1 MPSPSYFSILTA
13 DVRYDTGLSDFAK
26 LLYSDITALC
36 NKKGYC
42 DATNDYFATQFGKS
56 KRTISATVGALA
68 DAGYICIEVER
79 DASNAVIARKIWVQA
94 NARAAAEKAAA
105 QISVQPTETKPA
117 AQPVQERKEEPAPVQ
132 EQPAVQQ
139 QPVPAWEEPPAAHDE
154 VPAAEEPAPVAEE
167 PAPVAE
173 EPEEA
178 APVLPSVQEPEEE
191 PCDEE
196 EPEEEQEPQD
206 MEGMITLRRNET
218 LPYPEAYEALSSIEK
233 SCVDDILAY
242 AESKEGAK
250 KVVNDKSAS
259 VYYGKKLLVRILLRR
274 DKITARLTVQ
284 NNEFIAYTDKE
295 GLNIKA
301 KPVDVRV
308 DTPETIEHIKNII
321 NITYNDFYEERA
333 RREEE
338 KREARREARR
348 LKREAEKKAAEEAAA
363 AQPSADRQAEA
374 E

>member
-1 MPSPSYFSILTA
+1 MTE
-13 DVRYDTGLSDFAK
+13 
-26 LLYSDITALC
+26 ALFIVC
-36 NKKGYC
+36 VVLIC
-42 DATNDYFATQFGKS
+42 
-56 KRTISATVGALA
+56 VVALA
-68 DAGYICIEVER
+68 LAVWLIVTLVKGNRKDDAGRVVVVDDTAYVLVR
-79 DASNAVIARKIWVQA
+79 VGDKAAVAQ
-94 NARAAAEKAAA
+94 AAAE
-105 QISVQPTETKPA
+105 PA
-117 AQPVQERKEEPAPVQ
+117 SA
-132 EQPAVQQ
+132 
-139 QPVPAWEEPPAAHDE
+139 
-154 VPAAEEPAPVAEE
+154 E

-173 EPEEA
+173 EPEEETA
-178 APVLPSVQEPEEE
+178 SVEPSVQESEEE
-191 PCDEE
+191 SCDE

-348 LKREAEKKAAEEAAA
+348 LKREAEKRAAEEAAA
-363 AQPSADRQAEA
+363 AQSSADQQAETK
-374 E
+374 

>member
-1 MPSPSYFSILTA
+1 MTE
-13 DVRYDTGLSDFAK
+13 
-26 LLYSDITALC
+26 ALFIVC
-36 NKKGYC
+36 VVLIC
-42 DATNDYFATQFGKS
+42 
-56 KRTISATVGALA
+56 VVALA
-68 DAGYICIEVER
+68 LAVWLIVTLVKGNRKDDAGRVVVVDDTAYVLVR
-79 DASNAVIARKIWVQA
+79 VGDKAAVAQ
-94 NARAAAEKAAA
+94 AAAE
-105 QISVQPTETKPA
+105 
-117 AQPVQERKEEPAPVQ
+117 PAP
-132 EQPAVQQ
+132 A
-139 QPVPAWEEPPAAHDE
+139 
-154 VPAAEEPAPVAEE
+154 E

-173 EPEEA
+173 EPEEEP
-178 APVLPSVQEPEEE
+178 APVEPSVQEPEEE

-196 EPEEEQEPQD
+196 SEEEQEPQD
-206 MEGMITLRRNET
+206 VEGMITLRRNET

-284 NNEFIAYTDKE
+284 NNEFIAYTNKE

-348 LKREAEKKAAEEAAA
+348 LKREAEKRAAEEAAA

>member
-1 MPSPSYFSILTA
+1 MTE
-13 DVRYDTGLSDFAK
+13 
-26 LLYSDITALC
+26 ALFIVC
-36 NKKGYC
+36 VVLIC
-42 DATNDYFATQFGKS
+42 
-56 KRTISATVGALA
+56 VVALA
-68 DAGYICIEVER
+68 LAVWLIVTLVKGNRKDDAGRVVVVDDTAYVLVR
-79 DASNAVIARKIWVQA
+79 VGDKAAVAQ
-94 NARAAAEKAAA
+94 AAAE
-105 QISVQPTETKPA
+105 PA
-117 AQPVQERKEEPAPVQ
+117 SA
-132 EQPAVQQ
+132 
-139 QPVPAWEEPPAAHDE
+139 
-154 VPAAEEPAPVAEE
+154 E

-173 EPEEA
+173 EPEEET
-178 APVLPSVQEPEEE
+178 APVEPSVQEPEEE
-191 PCDEE
+191 SCDEE
-196 EPEEEQEPQD
+196 SEEEQEPQD
-206 MEGMITLRRNET
+206 VEGMITLRRNET

-348 LKREAEKKAAEEAAA
+348 LKREAEKRAAEEAAA

>member
-1 MPSPSYFSILTA
+1 MTE
-13 DVRYDTGLSDFAK
+13 
-26 LLYSDITALC
+26 ALFIVC
-36 NKKGYC
+36 VVLIC
-42 DATNDYFATQFGKS
+42 
-56 KRTISATVGALA
+56 VVALA
-68 DAGYICIEVER
+68 LAVWLIVTLVKGNRKDDAGRVVVVDDTAYVLVR
-79 DASNAVIARKIWVQA
+79 VGDKAAVAQ
-94 NARAAAEKAAA
+94 AAAE
-105 QISVQPTETKPA
+105 
-117 AQPVQERKEEPAPVQ
+117 PAP
-132 EQPAVQQ
+132 A
-139 QPVPAWEEPPAAHDE
+139 
-154 VPAAEEPAPVAEE
+154 EPAPVAQ
-167 PAPVAE
+167 
-173 EPEEA
+173 EPEET
-178 APVLPSVQEPEEE
+178 APVEPSVQESEEE
-191 PCDEE
+191 SCDEE
-196 EPEEEQEPQD
+196 VPEEEQEPQD
-206 MEGMITLRRNET
+206 VEGMITLRRNET

-348 LKREAEKKAAEEAAA
+348 LKREAEKRAAEEAAA
-363 AQPSADRQAEA
+363 AQSSADQQAETK
-374 E
+374 

>member
-1 MPSPSYFSILTA
+1 MTE
-13 DVRYDTGLSDFAK
+13 
-26 LLYSDITALC
+26 ALFIVC
-36 NKKGYC
+36 VVLIC
-42 DATNDYFATQFGKS
+42 
-56 KRTISATVGALA
+56 VVALA
-68 DAGYICIEVER
+68 LAVWLIVTLVKGNRKDDAGRVVVVDDTAYVLVR
-79 DASNAVIARKIWVQA
+79 VGDKAAVAQ
-94 NARAAAEKAAA
+94 AAAE
-105 QISVQPTETKPA
+105 
-117 AQPVQERKEEPAPVQ
+117 PAP
-132 EQPAVQQ
+132 A
-139 QPVPAWEEPPAAHDE
+139 
-154 VPAAEEPAPVAEE
+154 E

-173 EPEEA
+173 EPEEET
-178 APVLPSVQEPEEE
+178 APVEPSVQESEEE

-196 EPEEEQEPQD
+196 SEEEQEPQD
-206 MEGMITLRRNET
+206 VEGMITLRRNET

-348 LKREAEKKAAEEAAA
+348 LKREAEKRAAEEAAA
-363 AQPSADRQAEA
+363 AQPSADQQAEA

>member
-1 MPSPSYFSILTA
+1 MTE
-13 DVRYDTGLSDFAK
+13 
-26 LLYSDITALC
+26 ALFIVC
-36 NKKGYC
+36 VVLIC
-42 DATNDYFATQFGKS
+42 
-56 KRTISATVGALA
+56 VVALA
-68 DAGYICIEVER
+68 LAVWLIVTLVKGNRKDDAGRVVVVDDTAYVLVR
-79 DASNAVIARKIWVQA
+79 VGDKAAVAQ
-94 NARAAAEKAAA
+94 AAAE
-105 QISVQPTETKPA
+105 
-117 AQPVQERKEEPAPVQ
+117 PAP
-132 EQPAVQQ
+132 A
-139 QPVPAWEEPPAAHDE
+139 
-154 VPAAEEPAPVAEE
+154 EPAPVAQ
-167 PAPVAE
+167 

-178 APVLPSVQEPEEE
+178 APVEPSVQEHEEE
-191 PCDEE
+191 SCDEE
-196 EPEEEQEPQD
+196 SEEEQEPQD
-206 MEGMITLRRNET
+206 VEGMITLRRNET

-348 LKREAEKKAAEEAAA
+348 LKREAEKRAAEEAAA
-363 AQPSADRQAEA
+363 AQSSADQQAETK
-374 E
+374 

>member
-1 MPSPSYFSILTA
+1 MTE
-13 DVRYDTGLSDFAK
+13 
-26 LLYSDITALC
+26 ALFIVC
-36 NKKGYC
+36 VVLIC
-42 DATNDYFATQFGKS
+42 
-56 KRTISATVGALA
+56 VVALA
-68 DAGYICIEVER
+68 LAVWLIVTLVKGNRKDDAGRVVVVDDTAYVLVR
-79 DASNAVIARKIWVQA
+79 VGDKAAVAQ
-94 NARAAAEKAAA
+94 AAAE
-105 QISVQPTETKPA
+105 PA
-117 AQPVQERKEEPAPVQ
+117 SA
-132 EQPAVQQ
+132 
-139 QPVPAWEEPPAAHDE
+139 
-154 VPAAEEPAPVAEE
+154 E

-173 EPEEA
+173 EPEEEP
-178 APVLPSVQEPEEE
+178 APVEPSVQEPEEE

-196 EPEEEQEPQD
+196 SEEEQEPQD
-206 MEGMITLRRNET
+206 VEGMITLRRNET

-363 AQPSADRQAEA
+363 AQSSADQQAETK
-374 E
+374 

>member
-1 MPSPSYFSILTA
+1 MTE
-13 DVRYDTGLSDFAK
+13 
-26 LLYSDITALC
+26 ALFIVC
-36 NKKGYC
+36 VVLIC
-42 DATNDYFATQFGKS
+42 
-56 KRTISATVGALA
+56 VVALA
-68 DAGYICIEVER
+68 LAVWLIVTLVKGNRKDDAGRVVVVDDTAYVLVR
-79 DASNAVIARKIWVQA
+79 VGDKAAVAQ
-94 NARAAAEKAAA
+94 AAAE
-105 QISVQPTETKPA
+105 PA
-117 AQPVQERKEEPAPVQ
+117 SA
-132 EQPAVQQ
+132 
-139 QPVPAWEEPPAAHDE
+139 
-154 VPAAEEPAPVAEE
+154 E

-173 EPEEA
+173 EPEEET
-178 APVLPSVQEPEEE
+178 APVEPSVQESEEE

-196 EPEEEQEPQD
+196 SEEEQEPQD

-363 AQPSADRQAEA
+363 AQPSADQQAETK
-374 E
+374 

>member
-1 MPSPSYFSILTA
+1 MTE
-13 DVRYDTGLSDFAK
+13 
-26 LLYSDITALC
+26 ALFIVC
-36 NKKGYC
+36 VVLIC
-42 DATNDYFATQFGKS
+42 
-56 KRTISATVGALA
+56 VVALA
-68 DAGYICIEVER
+68 LAVWLIVTLVKGNRKDDAGRVVVVDDTAYVLVR
-79 DASNAVIARKIWVQA
+79 VGDKAAVAQ
-94 NARAAAEKAAA
+94 AAAE
-105 QISVQPTETKPA
+105 
-117 AQPVQERKEEPAPVQ
+117 PAP
-132 EQPAVQQ
+132 A
-139 QPVPAWEEPPAAHDE
+139 
-154 VPAAEEPAPVAEE
+154 EPAPVAQELE
-167 PAPVAE
+167 
-173 EPEEA
+173 EEA
-178 APVLPSVQEPEEE
+178 APVEPSVQESEEE

-196 EPEEEQEPQD
+196 SEEEQEPQD
-206 MEGMITLRRNET
+206 VEGMITLRRNET

-348 LKREAEKKAAEEAAA
+348 LKREAEKRAAEEAAA
-363 AQPSADRQAEA
+363 AQSSADQQAEA

>member
-1 MPSPSYFSILTA
+1 MTE
-13 DVRYDTGLSDFAK
+13 
-26 LLYSDITALC
+26 ALFIVC
-36 NKKGYC
+36 VVLIC
-42 DATNDYFATQFGKS
+42 
-56 KRTISATVGALA
+56 VVALA
-68 DAGYICIEVER
+68 LAVWLIVTLVKGNRKDDAGRVVVVDDTAYVLVR
-79 DASNAVIARKIWVQA
+79 VGDKAAVAQ
-94 NARAAAEKAAA
+94 AAAE
-105 QISVQPTETKPA
+105 
-117 AQPVQERKEEPAPVQ
+117 PAP
-132 EQPAVQQ
+132 A
-139 QPVPAWEEPPAAHDE
+139 
-154 VPAAEEPAPVAEE
+154 EPAPVAQ
-167 PAPVAE
+167 
-173 EPEEA
+173 EPEEET
-178 APVLPSVQEPEEE
+178 APVEPSVQEPEEE
-191 PCDEE
+191 SCDEE
-196 EPEEEQEPQD
+196 SEEEQEPQD
-206 MEGMITLRRNET
+206 VEGMITLRRNET

-348 LKREAEKKAAEEAAA
+348 LKREAEKRAAEEAAA
-363 AQPSADRQAEA
+363 AQPSADRQAETK
-374 E
+374 

>member
-1 MPSPSYFSILTA
+1 MTE
-13 DVRYDTGLSDFAK
+13 
-26 LLYSDITALC
+26 ALFIVC
-36 NKKGYC
+36 VVLIC
-42 DATNDYFATQFGKS
+42 
-56 KRTISATVGALA
+56 VVALA
-68 DAGYICIEVER
+68 LAVWLIVTLVKGNRKDDAGRVVVVDDTAYVLVR
-79 DASNAVIARKIWVQA
+79 VGDKAAVAQ
-94 NARAAAEKAAA
+94 AAAE
-105 QISVQPTETKPA
+105 
-117 AQPVQERKEEPAPVQ
+117 PAP
-132 EQPAVQQ
+132 A
-139 QPVPAWEEPPAAHDE
+139 
-154 VPAAEEPAPVAEE
+154 EPAPVAQ
-167 PAPVAE
+167 
-173 EPEEA
+173 EPEEET
-178 APVLPSVQEPEEE
+178 APVEPSVQESEEE

-196 EPEEEQEPQD
+196 SEEEQEPQD

-348 LKREAEKKAAEEAAA
+348 LKREAEKRAAEEAAA
-363 AQPSADRQAEA
+363 AQSSADQQAETK
-374 E
+374 

>member
-1 MPSPSYFSILTA
+1 MTE
-13 DVRYDTGLSDFAK
+13 
-26 LLYSDITALC
+26 ALFIVC
-36 NKKGYC
+36 VVLIC
-42 DATNDYFATQFGKS
+42 
-56 KRTISATVGALA
+56 VVALA
-68 DAGYICIEVER
+68 LAVWLIVTLVKGNRKDDAGRVVVVDDTAYVLVR
-79 DASNAVIARKIWVQA
+79 VGDKAAVAQ
-94 NARAAAEKAAA
+94 AAAE
-105 QISVQPTETKPA
+105 PA
-117 AQPVQERKEEPAPVQ
+117 SA
-132 EQPAVQQ
+132 
-139 QPVPAWEEPPAAHDE
+139 
-154 VPAAEEPAPVAEE
+154 EPAPVAK
-167 PAPVAE
+167 
-173 EPEEA
+173 EPEEET
-178 APVLPSVQEPEEE
+178 APVEPSVQESEEE

-196 EPEEEQEPQD
+196 SEEEQEPQD

-363 AQPSADRQAEA
+363 AQPSADQQAEA

>member
-1 MPSPSYFSILTA
+1 MTE
-13 DVRYDTGLSDFAK
+13 
-26 LLYSDITALC
+26 ALFIVC
-36 NKKGYC
+36 VVLIC
-42 DATNDYFATQFGKS
+42 
-56 KRTISATVGALA
+56 VVALA
-68 DAGYICIEVER
+68 LAVWLIVTLVKGNRKDDAGRVVVVDDTAYVLVR
-79 DASNAVIARKIWVQA
+79 VGDKAAVAQ
-94 NARAAAEKAAA
+94 AAAE
-105 QISVQPTETKPA
+105 PA
-117 AQPVQERKEEPAPVQ
+117 SA
-132 EQPAVQQ
+132 
-139 QPVPAWEEPPAAHDE
+139 
-154 VPAAEEPAPVAEE
+154 EPAPVAK
-167 PAPVAE
+167 
-173 EPEEA
+173 EPEEET
-178 APVLPSVQEPEEE
+178 APVEPSVQESEEE

-196 EPEEEQEPQD
+196 SEEEQEPQD

-250 KVVNDKSAS
+250 KVINDKSAS

-363 AQPSADRQAEA
+363 AQPSADQQAEA

>member
-1 MPSPSYFSILTA
+1 MTE
-13 DVRYDTGLSDFAK
+13 
-26 LLYSDITALC
+26 ALFIVC
-36 NKKGYC
+36 VVLIC
-42 DATNDYFATQFGKS
+42 
-56 KRTISATVGALA
+56 VVALA
-68 DAGYICIEVER
+68 LAVWLIVTLVKGNRKDDAGRVVVVDDTAYVLVR
-79 DASNAVIARKIWVQA
+79 VGDKAAVAQ
-94 NARAAAEKAAA
+94 AAAE
-105 QISVQPTETKPA
+105 
-117 AQPVQERKEEPAPVQ
+117 PAP
-132 EQPAVQQ
+132 A
-139 QPVPAWEEPPAAHDE
+139 
-154 VPAAEEPAPVAEE
+154 E

-173 EPEEA
+173 EPEEET
-178 APVLPSVQEPEEE
+178 APVEPSVQESEEE
-191 PCDEE
+191 SCDEE
-196 EPEEEQEPQD
+196 SEEEQEPQD

-250 KVVNDKSAS
+250 KVINDKSAS

-348 LKREAEKKAAEEAAA
+348 LKREAEKRAAEEAAA

>member
-1 MPSPSYFSILTA
+1 MTE
-13 DVRYDTGLSDFAK
+13 
-26 LLYSDITALC
+26 ALFIVC
-36 NKKGYC
+36 VVLIC
-42 DATNDYFATQFGKS
+42 
-56 KRTISATVGALA
+56 VVALA
-68 DAGYICIEVER
+68 LAVWLIVTLVKGNRKDDAGRVVVVDDTAYVLVR
-79 DASNAVIARKIWVQA
+79 VGDKAAVAQ
-94 NARAAAEKAAA
+94 AAAE
-105 QISVQPTETKPA
+105 
-117 AQPVQERKEEPAPVQ
+117 PAP
-132 EQPAVQQ
+132 A
-139 QPVPAWEEPPAAHDE
+139 
-154 VPAAEEPAPVAEE
+154 EPAPVAQ
-167 PAPVAE
+167 

-178 APVLPSVQEPEEE
+178 APVLPSAQEPEEE

-196 EPEEEQEPQD
+196 SEEEQEPQD
-206 MEGMITLRRNET
+206 VEGMITLRRNET

-233 SCVDDILAY
+233 SCVDDILTY
-242 AESKEGAK
+242 AESKEGVK

-363 AQPSADRQAEA
+363 AQPSADQQAEA

>member
-1 MPSPSYFSILTA
+1 MTE
-13 DVRYDTGLSDFAK
+13 
-26 LLYSDITALC
+26 ALFIVC
-36 NKKGYC
+36 VVLIC
-42 DATNDYFATQFGKS
+42 
-56 KRTISATVGALA
+56 VVALA
-68 DAGYICIEVER
+68 LAVWLIVTLVKGNRKDDAGRVVVVDDTAYVLVR
-79 DASNAVIARKIWVQA
+79 VGDKAAVAQ
-94 NARAAAEKAAA
+94 AAAE
-105 QISVQPTETKPA
+105 PA
-117 AQPVQERKEEPAPVQ
+117 PAEPAPVT
-132 EQPAVQQ
+132 
-139 QPVPAWEEPPAAHDE
+139 
-154 VPAAEEPAPVAEE
+154 
-167 PAPVAE
+167 E
-173 EPEEA
+173 EPEEET
-178 APVLPSVQEPEEE
+178 APVEPSVQESEEE

-196 EPEEEQEPQD
+196 SEEEQEPQD

-363 AQPSADRQAEA
+363 AQPSADQQAEA

>member
-1 MPSPSYFSILTA
+1 MF
-13 DVRYDTGLSDFAK
+13 LSAWG
-26 LLYSDITALC
+26 I
-36 NKKGYC
+36 
-42 DATNDYFATQFGKS
+42 
-56 KRTISATVGALA
+56 KRPLA
-68 DAGYICIEVER
+68 
-79 DASNAVIARKIWVQA
+79 Q
-94 NARAAAEKAAA
+94 AAAE
-105 QISVQPTETKPA
+105 
-117 AQPVQERKEEPAPVQ
+117 PAP
-132 EQPAVQQ
+132 A
-139 QPVPAWEEPPAAHDE
+139 
-154 VPAAEEPAPVAEE
+154 EPAPVAEE
-167 PAPVAE
+167 SE
-173 EPEEA
+173 ET
-178 APVLPSVQEPEEE
+178 APVLPSAQEPEEE
-191 PCDEE
+191 SCDEE

-206 MEGMITLRRNET
+206 VEGMITLRRNET
-218 LPYPEAYEALSSIEK
+218 LPYPEAYEALSPIEK

-363 AQPSADRQAEA
+363 TQPLADQQAEA

>member
-1 MPSPSYFSILTA
+1 MTE
-13 DVRYDTGLSDFAK
+13 
-26 LLYSDITALC
+26 ALFIVC
-36 NKKGYC
+36 VVLIC
-42 DATNDYFATQFGKS
+42 
-56 KRTISATVGALA
+56 VVALA
-68 DAGYICIEVER
+68 LAVWLIVTLVKGNRKDDAGRVVVVDDTAYVLVR
-79 DASNAVIARKIWVQA
+79 VGDKAAVAQ
-94 NARAAAEKAAA
+94 AAAE
-105 QISVQPTETKPA
+105 
-117 AQPVQERKEEPAPVQ
+117 PAP
-132 EQPAVQQ
+132 A
-139 QPVPAWEEPPAAHDE
+139 
-154 VPAAEEPAPVAEE
+154 EPAPVAQ
-167 PAPVAE
+167 
-173 EPEEA
+173 EPEEET
-178 APVLPSVQEPEEE
+178 APVEPSVQESEEE

-196 EPEEEQEPQD
+196 SEEEQEPQD
-206 MEGMITLRRNET
+206 VEGMITLRRNET

-348 LKREAEKKAAEEAAA
+348 LKREAEKRAAEEAAA
-363 AQPSADRQAEA
+363 AQPSADQQAEA

>member
-1 MPSPSYFSILTA
+1 MTE
-13 DVRYDTGLSDFAK
+13 
-26 LLYSDITALC
+26 ALFIVC
-36 NKKGYC
+36 VVLIC
-42 DATNDYFATQFGKS
+42 
-56 KRTISATVGALA
+56 VVALA
-68 DAGYICIEVER
+68 LAVWLIVTLVKGNRKDDAGRVVVVDDTAYVLVR
-79 DASNAVIARKIWVQA
+79 VGD
-94 NARAAAEKAAA
+94 KAAVA
-105 QISVQPTETKPA
+105 QA
-117 AQPVQERKEEPAPVQ
+117 ATEPAS
-132 EQPAVQQ
+132 A
-139 QPVPAWEEPPAAHDE
+139 
-154 VPAAEEPAPVAEE
+154 E

-173 EPEEA
+173 EPEEET
-178 APVLPSVQEPEEE
+178 APVEPSVQESEEE

-196 EPEEEQEPQD
+196 SEEEQEPQD

-363 AQPSADRQAEA
+363 AQPSADQQAEA

>member
-1 MPSPSYFSILTA
+1 MTE
-13 DVRYDTGLSDFAK
+13 
-26 LLYSDITALC
+26 ALFIVC
-36 NKKGYC
+36 VVLIC
-42 DATNDYFATQFGKS
+42 
-56 KRTISATVGALA
+56 VVALA
-68 DAGYICIEVER
+68 LAVWLIVTLVKGNRKDDAGRVVVVDDTAYVLVR
-79 DASNAVIARKIWVQA
+79 VGDKAAVAQ
-94 NARAAAEKAAA
+94 AAA
-105 QISVQPTETKPA
+105 
-117 AQPVQERKEEPAPVQ
+117 
-132 EQPAVQQ
+132 
-139 QPVPAWEEPPAAHDE
+139 
-154 VPAAEEPAPVAEE
+154 EPAPVAQ
-167 PAPVAE
+167 
-173 EPEEA
+173 EPEEET
-178 APVLPSVQEPEEE
+178 APVEPSVQEPEEE
-191 PCDEE
+191 SCDEE

-206 MEGMITLRRNET
+206 VEGMITLRRNET

>member
-1 MPSPSYFSILTA
+1 MTE
-13 DVRYDTGLSDFAK
+13 
-26 LLYSDITALC
+26 ALFIVC
-36 NKKGYC
+36 VVLIC
-42 DATNDYFATQFGKS
+42 
-56 KRTISATVGALA
+56 VVALA
-68 DAGYICIEVER
+68 LAVWLIVTLVKGNRKDDAGRVVVVDDTAYVLVR
-79 DASNAVIARKIWVQA
+79 VGDKAAVAQ
-94 NARAAAEKAAA
+94 AAAE
-105 QISVQPTETKPA
+105 
-117 AQPVQERKEEPAPVQ
+117 PAP
-132 EQPAVQQ
+132 A
-139 QPVPAWEEPPAAHDE
+139 
-154 VPAAEEPAPVAEE
+154 EPAPVAQ
-167 PAPVAE
+167 
-173 EPEEA
+173 EPEET
-178 APVLPSVQEPEEE
+178 APVLPSAQESAEES
-191 PCDEE
+191 CDEE
-196 EPEEEQEPQD
+196 SEEEQEPQD
-206 MEGMITLRRNET
+206 VEGMITLRRNET

-363 AQPSADRQAEA
+363 AQPSADQQAEA

>member
-1 MPSPSYFSILTA
+1 MTE
-13 DVRYDTGLSDFAK
+13 
-26 LLYSDITALC
+26 ALFIVC
-36 NKKGYC
+36 VVLIC
-42 DATNDYFATQFGKS
+42 
-56 KRTISATVGALA
+56 VVALA
-68 DAGYICIEVER
+68 LAVWLIVTLVKGNRKDDAGRVVVVDDTAYVLVR
-79 DASNAVIARKIWVQA
+79 VGDKAAVAQ
-94 NARAAAEKAAA
+94 AAAE
-105 QISVQPTETKPA
+105 
-117 AQPVQERKEEPAPVQ
+117 PAP
-132 EQPAVQQ
+132 A
-139 QPVPAWEEPPAAHDE
+139 
-154 VPAAEEPAPVAEE
+154 EPAPVAQ
-167 PAPVAE
+167 

-178 APVLPSVQEPEEE
+178 APVLPSAQEPEEE

-196 EPEEEQEPQD
+196 SEEEQEPQD
-206 MEGMITLRRNET
+206 VEGMITLRRNET

-348 LKREAEKKAAEEAAA
+348 LKREAEKRAAEEAAA

>member
-1 MPSPSYFSILTA
+1 MTE
-13 DVRYDTGLSDFAK
+13 
-26 LLYSDITALC
+26 ALFIVC
-36 NKKGYC
+36 VVLIC
-42 DATNDYFATQFGKS
+42 
-56 KRTISATVGALA
+56 VVALA
-68 DAGYICIEVER
+68 LAVWLIVTLVKGNRKDDAGRVVVVDDTAYVLVR
-79 DASNAVIARKIWVQA
+79 VGDKAAVAQ
-94 NARAAAEKAAA
+94 AAAE
-105 QISVQPTETKPA
+105 PA
-117 AQPVQERKEEPAPVQ
+117 SA
-132 EQPAVQQ
+132 
-139 QPVPAWEEPPAAHDE
+139 
-154 VPAAEEPAPVAEE
+154 E

-178 APVLPSVQEPEEE
+178 APVLPSVQESEEE
-191 PCDEE
+191 SCDEE

-206 MEGMITLRRNET
+206 VEGMITLRRNET

-363 AQPSADRQAEA
+363 AQPSADQQAEA

>member
-1 MPSPSYFSILTA
+1 MTE
-13 DVRYDTGLSDFAK
+13 
-26 LLYSDITALC
+26 ALFIVC
-36 NKKGYC
+36 VVLIC
-42 DATNDYFATQFGKS
+42 
-56 KRTISATVGALA
+56 VVALA
-68 DAGYICIEVER
+68 LAVWLIVTLVKGNRKDDAGRVVVVDDTAYVLVR
-79 DASNAVIARKIWVQA
+79 VGDKAAVAQ
-94 NARAAAEKAAA
+94 AAAE
-105 QISVQPTETKPA
+105 PA
-117 AQPVQERKEEPAPVQ
+117 SA
-132 EQPAVQQ
+132 
-139 QPVPAWEEPPAAHDE
+139 
-154 VPAAEEPAPVAEE
+154 E

-173 EPEEA
+173 EPEEET
-178 APVLPSVQEPEEE
+178 APVEPSVQESEEE

-196 EPEEEQEPQD
+196 SEEEQEPQD

-348 LKREAEKKAAEEAAA
+348 LKREAEKRAAEEAAA
-363 AQPSADRQAEA
+363 AQSSADQQAETK
-374 E
+374 

>member
-1 MPSPSYFSILTA
+1 MTE
-13 DVRYDTGLSDFAK
+13 
-26 LLYSDITALC
+26 ALFIVC
-36 NKKGYC
+36 VVLIC
-42 DATNDYFATQFGKS
+42 
-56 KRTISATVGALA
+56 VVALA
-68 DAGYICIEVER
+68 LAVWLIVTLVKGNRKDDAGRVVVVDDTAYVLVR
-79 DASNAVIARKIWVQA
+79 VGDKAAVAQ
-94 NARAAAEKAAA
+94 AAAE
-105 QISVQPTETKPA
+105 
-117 AQPVQERKEEPAPVQ
+117 PAP
-132 EQPAVQQ
+132 A
-139 QPVPAWEEPPAAHDE
+139 
-154 VPAAEEPAPVAEE
+154 EPAPVA
-167 PAPVAE
+167 
-173 EPEEA
+173 
-178 APVLPSVQEPEEE
+178 QEPEEE
-191 PCDEE
+191 TAPVEPSVQESEEESCDEE
-196 EPEEEQEPQD
+196 SEEEQEPQD

-363 AQPSADRQAEA
+363 AQPSADQQAET

>member
-1 MPSPSYFSILTA
+1 MTE
-13 DVRYDTGLSDFAK
+13 
-26 LLYSDITALC
+26 ALFIVC
-36 NKKGYC
+36 VVLIC
-42 DATNDYFATQFGKS
+42 
-56 KRTISATVGALA
+56 VVALA
-68 DAGYICIEVER
+68 LAVWLIVTLVKGNRKDDAGRVVVVDDTAYVLVR
-79 DASNAVIARKIWVQA
+79 VGDKAAVAQ
-94 NARAAAEKAAA
+94 AAAE
-105 QISVQPTETKPA
+105 PA
-117 AQPVQERKEEPAPVQ
+117 SA
-132 EQPAVQQ
+132 
-139 QPVPAWEEPPAAHDE
+139 
-154 VPAAEEPAPVAEE
+154 E

-173 EPEEA
+173 EPEEET
-178 APVLPSVQEPEEE
+178 APVEPSVQESEEE
-191 PCDEE
+191 SCDEE
-196 EPEEEQEPQD
+196 SEEEQEPQD

-348 LKREAEKKAAEEAAA
+348 LKREAEKRAAEEAAA
-363 AQPSADRQAEA
+363 AQPSADQQAETK
-374 E
+374 

>member
-1 MPSPSYFSILTA
+1 MTE
-13 DVRYDTGLSDFAK
+13 
-26 LLYSDITALC
+26 ALFIVC
-36 NKKGYC
+36 VVLIC
-42 DATNDYFATQFGKS
+42 
-56 KRTISATVGALA
+56 VVALA
-68 DAGYICIEVER
+68 LAVWLIVTLVKGNRKDDAGRVVVVDDTAYVLVR
-79 DASNAVIARKIWVQA
+79 VGDKAAVAQ
-94 NARAAAEKAAA
+94 AAAE
-105 QISVQPTETKPA
+105 
-117 AQPVQERKEEPAPVQ
+117 PAP
-132 EQPAVQQ
+132 A
-139 QPVPAWEEPPAAHDE
+139 
-154 VPAAEEPAPVAEE
+154 E

-173 EPEEA
+173 EPEEET
-178 APVLPSVQEPEEE
+178 APVEPSVQESEEE

-196 EPEEEQEPQD
+196 SEEEQEPQD

-348 LKREAEKKAAEEAAA
+348 LKREAEKRAAEEAAA

>member
-1 MPSPSYFSILTA
+1 MNLA
-13 DVRYDTGLSDFAK
+13 DVFPQQPHRGK
-26 LLYSDITALC
+26 LPSHEDEC
-36 NKKGYC
+36 NREKRK
-42 DATNDYFATQFGKS
+42 DA
-56 KRTISATVGALA
+56 V
-68 DAGYICIEVER
+68 C
-79 DASNAVIARKIWVQA
+79 
-94 NARAAAEKAAA
+94 
-105 QISVQPTETKPA
+105 
-117 AQPVQERKEEPAPVQ
+117 APVFVVD
-132 EQPAVQQ
+132 PR
-139 QPVPAWEEPPAAHDE
+139 HDE
-154 VPAAEEPAPVAEE
+154 DDDAENN
-167 PAPVAE
+167 
-173 EPEEA
+173 PEKG
-178 APVLPSVQEPEEE
+178 
-191 PCDEE
+191 DEE
-196 EPEEEQEPQD
+196 SEEEQEPQD

-363 AQPSADRQAEA
+363 AQPSADQQAETK
-374 E
+374 

>member
-1 MPSPSYFSILTA
+1 MTE
-13 DVRYDTGLSDFAK
+13 
-26 LLYSDITALC
+26 ALFIVC
-36 NKKGYC
+36 VVLIC
-42 DATNDYFATQFGKS
+42 
-56 KRTISATVGALA
+56 VVALA
-68 DAGYICIEVER
+68 LAVWLIVTLVKGNRKDDAGRVVVVDDTAYVLVR
-79 DASNAVIARKIWVQA
+79 VGDKAAVAQ
-94 NARAAAEKAAA
+94 AAAE
-105 QISVQPTETKPA
+105 
-117 AQPVQERKEEPAPVQ
+117 PAP
-132 EQPAVQQ
+132 A
-139 QPVPAWEEPPAAHDE
+139 
-154 VPAAEEPAPVAEE
+154 EPAPVAEE
-167 PAPVAE
+167 SEETAPVE
-173 EPEEA
+173 
-178 APVLPSVQEPEEE
+178 PSVQESEEE

-206 MEGMITLRRNET
+206 VEGMITLRRNET

-348 LKREAEKKAAEEAAA
+348 LKREAEKRAAEEAAA
-363 AQPSADRQAEA
+363 AQSSADQQAETK
-374 E
+374 

>member
-1 MPSPSYFSILTA
+1 MTE
-13 DVRYDTGLSDFAK
+13 
-26 LLYSDITALC
+26 ALFIVC
-36 NKKGYC
+36 VVLIC
-42 DATNDYFATQFGKS
+42 
-56 KRTISATVGALA
+56 VVALA
-68 DAGYICIEVER
+68 LAVWLIVTLVKGNRKDDAGRVVVVDDTAYVLVR
-79 DASNAVIARKIWVQA
+79 VGDKAAVAQ
-94 NARAAAEKAAA
+94 AAAE
-105 QISVQPTETKPA
+105 PA
-117 AQPVQERKEEPAPVQ
+117 SA
-132 EQPAVQQ
+132 
-139 QPVPAWEEPPAAHDE
+139 
-154 VPAAEEPAPVAEE
+154 EPAPVAQELEE
-167 PAPVAE
+167 ETAPVE
-173 EPEEA
+173 
-178 APVLPSVQEPEEE
+178 PSVQESEEE
-191 PCDEE
+191 SCDEE

-206 MEGMITLRRNET
+206 VEGMITLRRNET

-363 AQPSADRQAEA
+363 AQPSADQQAEA

>member
-1 MPSPSYFSILTA
+1 MTE
-13 DVRYDTGLSDFAK
+13 
-26 LLYSDITALC
+26 ALFIVC
-36 NKKGYC
+36 VVLIC
-42 DATNDYFATQFGKS
+42 
-56 KRTISATVGALA
+56 VVALA
-68 DAGYICIEVER
+68 LAVWLIVTLVKGNRKDDAGRVVVVDDTAYVLVR
-79 DASNAVIARKIWVQA
+79 VGDKAAVAQ
-94 NARAAAEKAAA
+94 AAAE
-105 QISVQPTETKPA
+105 
-117 AQPVQERKEEPAPVQ
+117 PAP
-132 EQPAVQQ
+132 A
-139 QPVPAWEEPPAAHDE
+139 
-154 VPAAEEPAPVAEE
+154 EPAPVAQ
-167 PAPVAE
+167 
-173 EPEEA
+173 EPEEET
-178 APVLPSVQEPEEE
+178 APVEPSVQESEEE

-196 EPEEEQEPQD
+196 SEEEQEPQD
-206 MEGMITLRRNET
+206 VEGMITLRRNET

-348 LKREAEKKAAEEAAA
+348 LKREAEKRAAEEAAA
-363 AQPSADRQAEA
+363 AQSSADQQAETK
-374 E
+374 

>member
-1 MPSPSYFSILTA
+1 MTE
-13 DVRYDTGLSDFAK
+13 
-26 LLYSDITALC
+26 ALFIVC
-36 NKKGYC
+36 VVLIC
-42 DATNDYFATQFGKS
+42 
-56 KRTISATVGALA
+56 VVALA
-68 DAGYICIEVER
+68 LAVWLIVTLVKGNRKDDAGRVVVVDDTAYVLVR
-79 DASNAVIARKIWVQA
+79 VGDKAAVAQ
-94 NARAAAEKAAA
+94 AAAE
-105 QISVQPTETKPA
+105 PA
-117 AQPVQERKEEPAPVQ
+117 SA
-132 EQPAVQQ
+132 
-139 QPVPAWEEPPAAHDE
+139 
-154 VPAAEEPAPVAEE
+154 EPAPVAK
-167 PAPVAE
+167 
-173 EPEEA
+173 EPEEET
-178 APVLPSVQEPEEE
+178 APVEPSVQESEEE

-196 EPEEEQEPQD
+196 SEEEQEPQD

-348 LKREAEKKAAEEAAA
+348 LKREAEKRAAEEAAA

>member
-1 MPSPSYFSILTA
+1 MTE
-13 DVRYDTGLSDFAK
+13 
-26 LLYSDITALC
+26 ALFIVC
-36 NKKGYC
+36 VVLIC
-42 DATNDYFATQFGKS
+42 
-56 KRTISATVGALA
+56 VVALA
-68 DAGYICIEVER
+68 LAVWLIVTLVKGNRKDDAGRVVVVDDTAYVLVR
-79 DASNAVIARKIWVQA
+79 VGDKAAVAQ
-94 NARAAAEKAAA
+94 AAAE
-105 QISVQPTETKPA
+105 PA
-117 AQPVQERKEEPAPVQ
+117 SA
-132 EQPAVQQ
+132 
-139 QPVPAWEEPPAAHDE
+139 
-154 VPAAEEPAPVAEE
+154 E

-173 EPEEA
+173 EPEEEP
-178 APVLPSVQEPEEE
+178 APVEPSVQEPEEE

-196 EPEEEQEPQD
+196 SVEEQEPQD
-206 MEGMITLRRNET
+206 VERMITLRRNET

-348 LKREAEKKAAEEAAA
+348 LKREAEKRAAEEAAA

>member
-1 MPSPSYFSILTA
+1 MTE
-13 DVRYDTGLSDFAK
+13 
-26 LLYSDITALC
+26 ALFIVC
-36 NKKGYC
+36 VVLIC
-42 DATNDYFATQFGKS
+42 
-56 KRTISATVGALA
+56 VVALA
-68 DAGYICIEVER
+68 LAVWLIVTLVKGNRKDDAGRVVVVDDTAYVLVR
-79 DASNAVIARKIWVQA
+79 VGDKAAVAQ
-94 NARAAAEKAAA
+94 AAAE
-105 QISVQPTETKPA
+105 
-117 AQPVQERKEEPAPVQ
+117 PAP
-132 EQPAVQQ
+132 A
-139 QPVPAWEEPPAAHDE
+139 
-154 VPAAEEPAPVAEE
+154 EPAPVAEE
-167 PAPVAE
+167 SE
-173 EPEEA
+173 ET
-178 APVLPSVQEPEEE
+178 APVLPSAQEPEEE
-191 PCDEE
+191 SCDEE

-206 MEGMITLRRNET
+206 VEGMITLRRNET

>member
-1 MPSPSYFSILTA
+1 MTE
-13 DVRYDTGLSDFAK
+13 
-26 LLYSDITALC
+26 ALFIVC
-36 NKKGYC
+36 VVLIC
-42 DATNDYFATQFGKS
+42 
-56 KRTISATVGALA
+56 VVALA
-68 DAGYICIEVER
+68 LAVWLIVTLVKGNRKDDAGRVVVVDDTAYVLVR
-79 DASNAVIARKIWVQA
+79 VGDKAAVAQ
-94 NARAAAEKAAA
+94 AAAE
-105 QISVQPTETKPA
+105 
-117 AQPVQERKEEPAPVQ
+117 PAP
-132 EQPAVQQ
+132 A
-139 QPVPAWEEPPAAHDE
+139 
-154 VPAAEEPAPVAEE
+154 EPAPVAQ
-167 PAPVAE
+167 
-173 EPEEA
+173 EPEEET
-178 APVLPSVQEPEEE
+178 APVEPSVQEPEEE
-191 PCDEE
+191 SCDEE
-196 EPEEEQEPQD
+196 SEEEQEPQD
-206 MEGMITLRRNET
+206 VEGMITLRRNET

-363 AQPSADRQAEA
+363 AQSSADQQAETK
-374 E
+374 